1 MSHEENNAN
10 GYITMKIW
18 WVNDRILIMVSYNP
32 PQKTCVVVSC
42 CFILYTPWTIKME
55 PKNGGLE
62 DDFPFALGDF
72 HVPC

>member
-1 MSHEENNAN
+1 
-10 GYITMKIW
+10 
-18 WVNDRILIMVSYNP
+18 MVSYNP
-32 PQKTCVVVSC
+32 PNKNLGS

-72 HVPC
+72 HLPC